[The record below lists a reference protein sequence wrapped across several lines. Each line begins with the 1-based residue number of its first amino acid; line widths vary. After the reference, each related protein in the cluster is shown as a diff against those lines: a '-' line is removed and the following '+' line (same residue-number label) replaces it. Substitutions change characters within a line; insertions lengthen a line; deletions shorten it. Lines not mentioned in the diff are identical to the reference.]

1 MTTPNK
7 YVDMYNNVMGAKAG
21 QSGESFTKANT
32 LQEVFDRTNG
42 TTQQP
47 QQPQAVQAP
56 QYNIQAEINKLKE
69 AQRQQA
75 IAGLTKSRNQQ
86 LSNLGAEQAKI
97 QPMYYGLRNQT
108 STASQQQGKN
118 FSEFLAQRGL
128 SSAGASGQAELS
140 RNVAL
145 QGQIG
150 NLNQQEAQANQDISR
165 RMTDVNNAYESDLQ
179 AANAGIEAQG
189 LQQLINQMNQD
200 RAYNLQNRQFE
211 YQTGRDNVMDNRY
224 SQDRTDRLKQQD
236 FSNEMAKAQ
245 FDFQKEQA
253 AIDQAYRNGQLSLQ
267 QAQLELQRS
276 QQAFNQKQAELDN
289 AFRDKQFN
297 ADQSYRYTAL
307 AKSGSSS
314 NGYSTNTEA
323 KNSLVADFNS
333 LLKNNPGQAG
343 SFLNDRQDEIIR
355 TYGKSMFDQLNKMFW
370 DDEKSYW
377 DAREKEFAAQQG
389 REPWK
394 F

>member
-1 MTTPNK
+1 MVLDKYTEIYNK
-7 YVDMYNNVMGAKAG
+7 VTGAKAG
-21 QSGESFTKANT
+21 ASGQNFTPANSWKEVPKAT
-32 LQEVFDRTNG
+32 SPT
-42 TTQQP
+42 QP
-47 QQPQAVQAP
+47 QTP

-75 IAGLTKSRNQQ
+75 IAGLNKSRNQQ

-97 QPMYYGLRNQT
+97 QPMYYGLRNQA
-108 STASQQQGKN
+108 STESQQQGKN

-128 SSAGASGQAELS
+128 SNAGASGQAELS

-179 AANAGIEAQG
+179 SANAGIEAQG

-211 YQTGRDNVMDNRY
+211 YQTGRDTVMDNRY

-236 FSNEMAKAQ
+236 FSNEMSKAQ
-245 FDFQKEQA
+245 FDFQKQQA
-253 AIDQAYRNGQLSLQ
+253 AIDQAYKNGQLSLQ
-267 QAQLELQRS
+267 QAQLEMQRA

-297 ADQSYRYTAL
+297 ADQNYRYASL
-307 AKSGSSS
+307 AKSGNSGGSG
-314 NGYSTNTEA
+314 GYSTSTA
-323 KNSLVADFNS
+323 GKNSLVADFNN
-333 LLKNNPGQAG
+333 LLKDNPGQAS
-343 SFLNDRQDEIIR
+343 SFLNDKQEEIIR
-355 TYGKSMFDQLNKMFW
+355 TYGKSMFDQLNKMYW
-370 DDEKSYW
+370 DDEKAYW
-377 DAREKEFAAQQG
+377 DAKEREFAAQQG